1 MDLLEYQAKELF
13 HSVGIP
19 VLPAQRIDTPADVK
33 RLEIPYPIVL
43 KSQVSAGNRAKVG
56 GVRFVENTI
65 DAIAAS
71 RTLFDLAI
79 GGKYPEVLL
88 AEAKYDASEEFYLA
102 AIVDTRLRCVVLLGA
117 KQGGSNIA
125 EIENNLQQ
133 IAIDGD
139 FSAFLARK
147 LALKMGLTGDLMLR
161 VGDIF
166 EKIYHLLV
174 DFDLDFVEI
183 NPLGVSAGGEVMAL
197 DGKIAVNDH
206 ALDRQPQFAGYA
218 TEPKLPLSM
227 WSATFGNI
235 ATISSGA
242 GVALACLDGIA
253 KLGGSVSKSISID
266 SQSSKELQIALQYL
280 ADTSVRVILIDIL
293 VPLTADRLEILS
305 HFAATGKQ
313 SIVWR
318 AITADETNGDLPFII
333 SPSLDRAIAAAI
345 RLSPDPDATRV

>member
-13 HSVGIP
+13 RSVGIP

-161 VGDIF
+161 VGNIL

-183 NPLGVSAGGEVMAL
+183 NPLGVSASGEVMAL
-197 DGKIAVNDH
+197 DGKIAVNDR
-206 ALDRQPQFAGYA
+206 ALDRQPRFASYA
-218 TEPKLPLSM
+218 VEGSPLSM
-227 WSATFGNI
+227 WSTAEGNV

-266 SQSSKELQIALQYL
+266 PQSSKELQIALQYL
-280 ADTSVRVILIDIL
+280 ADTSVRVILIDLL

-305 HFAATGKQ
+305 GFTATGKQ

-318 AITADETNGDLPFII
+318 AIAADEINADLPFII

-345 RLSPDPDATRV
+345 RISLEGELKSRA

>member
-1 MDLLEYQAKELF
+1 
-13 HSVGIP
+13 
-19 VLPAQRIDTPADVK
+19 
-33 RLEIPYPIVL
+33 
-43 KSQVSAGNRAKVG
+43 
-56 GVRFVENTI
+56 
-65 DAIAAS
+65 
-71 RTLFDLAI
+71 
-79 GGKYPEVLL
+79 
-88 AEAKYDASEEFYLA
+88 
-102 AIVDTRLRCVVLLGA
+102 
-117 KQGGSNIA
+117 
-125 EIENNLQQ
+125 
-133 IAIDGD
+133 
-139 FSAFLARK
+139 
-147 LALKMGLTGDLMLR
+147 
-161 VGDIF
+161 
-166 EKIYHLLV
+166 
-174 DFDLDFVEI
+174 
-183 NPLGVSAGGEVMAL
+183 
-197 DGKIAVNDH
+197 
-206 ALDRQPQFAGYA
+206 
-218 TEPKLPLSM
+218 M